1 MNGYFVFAVV
11 VLACAALLLVLLR
24 RCDRKK
30 IGDDYQRILKKLDR
44 ALGGEIQPA
53 VYDESQEDA
62 VTERLNRLVSVSGM
76 NQDRAERERDIVK
89 SFISDISHQVRTPL
103 ANIMLYAG
111 LLQERGLDEESTVLA
126 EKIRKQSDKLGFFM
140 KELMQAAYAEQEIIS
155 IHPTMARVDELISS
169 ACQLV
174 ELEALKKKIQIM
186 QEETN
191 LSCYA
196 DPKWTIEAIGN
207 VLDNAVKYSPEHSQI
222 EISIIAYEAFACIM
236 VQDQGMG
243 IREEEQGR
251 VFERF
256 YRSDAASSA
265 PGLGIGL
272 YLVREVLAKQGGY
285 AKLNSSPGEGTAV
298 CLYLSRYAKG

>member
-1 MNGYFVFAVV
+1 MNGYFVFAVI
-11 VLACAALLLVLLR
+11 VLACAALLLILLR
-24 RCDRKK
+24 RRDRRK
-30 IGDDYQRILKKLDR
+30 IGDDYQRILEKLDR

-111 LLQERGLDEESTVLA
+111 LLQERELDEESAVLA

>member
-1 MNGYFVFAVV
+1 MNGYLVFTAI
-11 VLACAALLLVLLR
+11 VLVGAALLLVLLR
-24 RCDRKK
+24 CHDRKK
-30 IGDDYQRILKKLDR
+30 MGDIYQQLLERLDR
-44 ALGGEIQPA
+44 ALGGQIQHA
-53 VYDESQEDA
+53 DYDESQDAA

-76 NQDRAERERDIVK
+76 NQDRAKRERDIVE

-103 ANIMLYAG
+103 TNIMLYAG
-111 LLQERGLDEESTVLA
+111 LLQERELDEESAVLA
-126 EKIRKQSDKLGFFM
+126 EKIRKQADKLGFFM
-140 KELMQAAYAEQEIIS
+140 KELMRAAYAEQEIIS
-155 IHPTMARVDELISS
+155 IHPKLVRIDGLLNS
-169 ACQLV
+169 ACQLI

-186 QEETN
+186 KEETD

-196 DPKWTIEAIGN
+196 DPKWTIEVLGN
-207 VLDNAVKYSPEHSQI
+207 VLDNAIKYSPEHSQVK
-222 EISIIAYEAFACIM
+222 ISVIAYEAFACIT

-243 IREEEQGR
+243 IQEEEQGR

-256 YRSDAASSA
+256 YRADAASSA

-285 AKLNSSPGEGTAV
+285 AKIDSRPGEGTLV